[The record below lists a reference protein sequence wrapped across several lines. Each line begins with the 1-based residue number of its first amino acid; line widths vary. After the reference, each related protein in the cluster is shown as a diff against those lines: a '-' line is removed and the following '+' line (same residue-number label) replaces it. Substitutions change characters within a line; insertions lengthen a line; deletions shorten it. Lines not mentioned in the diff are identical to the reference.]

1 MRITVFTIYIIQ
13 KKRTSAP
20 SVPRFFKLFSVPFK
34 SMIQLLWVLLLI
46 LYINILIIKSIFNG
60 TFGTICIYAD
70 SVRVFS
76 GPPEKDLLVRI
87 FSSFPC
93 KPLPPRAFQRTSPVW
108 RFGTL
113 FAVNGFFS
121 HNSG

>member
-46 LYINILIIKSIFNG
+46 LYINILIIKSYFNG
-60 TFGTICIYAD
+60 TFGTIYIYAD

-87 FSSFPC
+87 FSSFSVNTRHHV
-93 KPLPPRAFQRTSPVW
+93 LFSVPRLYGDLV
-108 RFGTL
+108 RFSL
-113 FAVNGFFS
+113 
-121 HNSG
+121 